1 MAKTSRLQSL
11 ALLFLKLGLIGF
23 GGPQAHIALQHEE
36 AVVRRAWLSEAEFT
50 EGIALCEMLPGPAS
64 TQMGM
69 YLGYLRAGHW
79 GAIVSGI
86 CFIAPAYLIVLFLSW
101 GYFRFQDLPQISA
114 LFLGISPVV
123 TAIVLAFCWKL
134 GQKVLSSWQRWGL
147 TIAVFLITTFTSV
160 SVLLQFFICGLLGSV
175 WFHSPPAPPAS
186 SPTPPDSGQGGD
198 TSERLGGET
207 LEGKTLGA
215 KTLGRKTLGGEMLGT
230 KIWGTKG
237 RGGEIRGGETPP
249 LRVAWGIPFLG
260 SLLGTTV
267 TTQSSFWGFDRLGEF
282 ALPLGVFFLKVG
294 SFIFGGG
301 LVIIPLLEFEVV
313 ERLQWL
319 THTEFINGVAIG
331 QLSPGPVV
339 LTAAFVGYKVA
350 GVLGSLVATI
360 AIFLPS
366 FLFILLATPFLLRL
380 RQNLRVK
387 AFLQGVTPGVLGAIA
402 AAAIPIAQ
410 ASLIQGNWQQTLVA
424 CTILGA
430 SLIALIRFKV
440 PTWQLVPAG
449 AILGLVVAGLE
460 SFQG

>member
-1 MAKTSRLQSL
+1 MSKTHRLQSL

-50 EGIALCEMLPGPAS
+50 EGLALCEMLPGPAS
-64 TQMGM
+64 TQMGI

-147 TIAVFLITTFTSV
+147 TIAVFFTTTLTGV
-160 SVLLQFFICGLLGSV
+160 SVLLQFLICGLLGSV
-175 WFHSPPAPPAS
+175 WFYSPPAPPS
-186 SPTPPDSGQGGD
+186 SSAKPPDPGSGGD
-198 TSERLGGET
+198 TSGGEVLGGET
-207 LEGKTLGA
+207 LGA
-215 KTLGRKTLGGEMLGT
+215 KIWGAKIWVTKIWGGETLGGETL
-230 KIWGTKG
+230 
-237 RGGEIRGGETPP
+237 GGETPP

-260 SLLGTTV
+260 SVLGTTV
-267 TTQSSFWGFDRLGEF
+267 TTQSSFWGFDRFGEF

-410 ASLIQGNWQQTLVA
+410 ASLIQVDWQQTLVA
-424 CTILGA
+424 WAILGA
-430 SLIALIRFKV
+430 SLIALIRFKI

-449 AILGLVVAGLE
+449 ALLGLAVAGLE
-460 SFQG
+460 SLQG